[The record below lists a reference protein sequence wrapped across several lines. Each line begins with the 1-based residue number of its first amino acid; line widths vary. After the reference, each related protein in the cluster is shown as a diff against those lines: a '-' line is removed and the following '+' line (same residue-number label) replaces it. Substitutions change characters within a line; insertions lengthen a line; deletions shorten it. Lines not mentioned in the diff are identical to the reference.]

1 MKTTCFVSRASFIV
15 LLITYH
21 AACVAASPNFVASG
35 ASSTFCRRVEEA
47 AEAFRRQH
55 AIDWLQKP
63 LPGDWYRPCPIRVV
77 LGVRQGGATSFSF
90 DGGQVG
96 GWDMMVSGDA
106 DEILTRVLPHEVL
119 HAVFAS
125 HFRQKLP
132 RWADEGACTTVE
144 HPDERRRSD
153 EMLRTCFRQ
162 GRVMPINRLL
172 TLTEYPDDVLPL
184 YWQGHSIVTY
194 LLTLGDRPTF
204 VRFLE
209 TALSAGN
216 WSTAL
221 QTCYSI
227 AGPQVLEQK
236 WRCFAIPPAAGPREP
251 LPLVAD
257 RSNQVAAAGLPR
269 ILQPCAP
276 GQPCFRDQ
284 QSGPPPQ
291 PYQPQPAEQPYAPS
305 PIQQPAITQ
314 PYNPWNNFQ
323 LGAPRPADQPP
334 VVPAPAITSS
344 TPDPEPP
351 PPATPAVTPA
361 ATRPLVAV
369 AVTSQPA
376 PPVATAGEPGASK
389 PNDDPPYRGEGSQ
402 DGKQNAGGWF
412 SSLGQ
417 TMGGGAGL
425 AAGVIVTSVLAGMG
439 IPPVVSKLGGAL
451 ARRVATRAGTKVAG
465 DLDAQFA
472 RLRQEL
478 DGRFHELGQQA
489 GQADSDSRFAKLAGD
504 IIGHVNDQL
513 SQLATK
519 ARTPSPIVQTLVS
532 PPEVRHSNQFVSYPD
547 NREGK
552 AYQEAI
558 ARLGEQDFRKRDLFR
573 ELNRVKDLVLS
584 GQEPVI

>member
-1 MKTTCFVSRASFIV
+1 MKATWFLLLLLLPADPVRAGK
-15 LLITYH
+15 
-21 AACVAASPNFVASG
+21 NFVASG
-35 ASSTFCRRVEEA
+35 ADQIFCRRVEEA
-47 AEAFRRQH
+47 AEAFRQQH

-63 LPGDWYRPCPIRVV
+63 LPGDWFRPCPIRVV

-119 HAVFAS
+119 HSVFAS
-125 HFRQKLP
+125 HFRRKLP
-132 RWADEGACTTVE
+132 RWADEGACVTVE

-153 EMLRTCFRQ
+153 QMLRGIFRE

-184 YWQGHSIVTY
+184 YWQGHSVVSY

-209 TALSAGN
+209 TALAAGN

-221 QTCYSI
+221 ETCYSI

-236 WRCFAIPPAAGPREP
+236 WRCFAIPPANQPGSP
-251 LPLVAD
+251 LPLTASAANADKRLVAD

-269 ILQPCAP
+269 IL
-276 GQPCFRDQ
+276 QPCFRDQ

-323 LGAPRPADQPP
+323 LGAPRPAEQPP

-351 PPATPAVTPA
+351 PQATPA

-376 PPVATAGEPGASK
+376 PPVATAGESGAST
-389 PNDDPPYRGEGSQ
+389 PNDAPPYRGEGSQ

-412 SSLGQ
+412 SSLGE
-417 TMGGGAGL
+417 TLGGGAGL
-425 AAGVIVTSVLAGMG
+425 AAGVIVTSLLAGMG

-472 RLRQEL
+472 KLRQEL

-513 SQLATK
+513 SQLAAK

-558 ARLGEQDFRKRDLFR
+558 ARLGEQDFRKRDLYR
-573 ELNRVKDLVLS
+573 ELNRVKDLILTS
-584 GQEPVI
+584 QEPSP